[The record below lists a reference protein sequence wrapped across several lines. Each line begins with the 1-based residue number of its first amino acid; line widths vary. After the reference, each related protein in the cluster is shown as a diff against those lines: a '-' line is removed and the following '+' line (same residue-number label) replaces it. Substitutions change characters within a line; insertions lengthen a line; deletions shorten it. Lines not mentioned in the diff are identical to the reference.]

1 MKVKI
6 ESTLAKIAEDVF
18 KAPNCEAAKA
28 IIYEHLK
35 DSTIKDR
42 DKILTDVSKI
52 SNFIKLQTYFANS
65 LLKYEGLSVNNKK
78 EN

>member
-1 MKVKI
+1 MKVNI

-18 KAPNCEAAKA
+18 KAPSCEAAKA

-42 DKILTDVSKI
+42 DKILTDVNKI
-52 SNFIKLQTYFANS
+52 NNFTKLQTYLVNS
-65 LLKYEGLSVNNKK
+65 LLKYEGLSLNNKREK
-78 EN
+78 

>member
-18 KAPNCEAAKA
+18 KAPNCETAKA

-42 DKILTDVSKI
+42 NKILADVEKI
-52 SNFIKLQTYFANS
+52 SNFTKLQTYFANS
-65 LLKYEGLSVNNKK
+65 LLKYEGLSVHNKK
-78 EN
+78 E